1 MKYTTRTDKSCY
13 CHTRDKDFH
22 CLGINRH
29 VARSGLTVLLG
40 LVIFSLL
47 IGLSM
52 SISSSELNSQTE
64 LSARCRSL
72 GGEMGNGK
80 CFKNGKEI

>member
-1 MKYTTRTDKSCY
+1 MEKSEQS
-13 CHTRDKDFH
+13 TK
-22 CLGINRH
+22 
-29 VARSGLTVLLG
+29 SELTVLVVFG
-40 LVIFSLL
+40 LL

-52 SISSSELNSQTE
+52 SISGSELNSQIE

-72 GGEMGNGK
+72 GGEIGNGK

>member
-1 MKYTTRTDKSCY
+1 MMEKSEQS
-13 CHTRDKDFH
+13 TK
-22 CLGINRH
+22 
-29 VARSGLTVLLG
+29 SELTALLVL
-40 LVIFSLL
+40 VVFSLL

-52 SISSSELNSQTE
+52 SISGSELNSQIE

-80 CFKNGKEI
+80 CFKNGREI

>member
-1 MKYTTRTDKSCY
+1 MMENSEQSTK
-13 CHTRDKDFH
+13 
-22 CLGINRH
+22 
-29 VARSGLTVLLG
+29 SGLAVLLG
-40 LVIFSLL
+40 LVMFSLL
-47 IGLSM
+47 IGSSM
-52 SISSSELNSQTE
+52 SISGSELNSQTE

>member
-1 MKYTTRTDKSCY
+1 MRIIKNNKQSTKSE
-13 CHTRDKDFH
+13 
-22 CLGINRH
+22 
-29 VARSGLTVLLG
+29 LTALLVLVVFG
-40 LVIFSLL
+40 LL

-52 SISSSELNSQTE
+52 SISGSELNSQIE

-80 CFKNGKEI
+80 CYKNGKEI

>member
-1 MKYTTRTDKSCY
+1 MMEKSEQS
-13 CHTRDKDFH
+13 TK
-22 CLGINRH
+22 
-29 VARSGLTVLLG
+29 SELTALLVL
-40 LVIFSLL
+40 VVFSLL

-52 SISSSELNSQTE
+52 SISGSELNSQIE

-80 CFKNGKEI
+80 CFKNGMEI

>member
-1 MKYTTRTDKSCY
+1 MMKNSEQSTKP
-13 CHTRDKDFH
+13 
-22 CLGINRH
+22 
-29 VARSGLTVLLG
+29 GLTVLLG

-52 SISSSELNSQTE
+52 SISGIELNSQTE

>member
-1 MKYTTRTDKSCY
+1 MIKNNEQSTKP
-13 CHTRDKDFH
+13 
-22 CLGINRH
+22 
-29 VARSGLTVLLG
+29 GLTVLLG

-52 SISSSELNSQTE
+52 SISGIELNSQTE

>member
-1 MKYTTRTDKSCY
+1 MEKSEQS
-13 CHTRDKDFH
+13 TNLESLIALFV
-22 CLGINRH
+22 LMIF
-29 VARSGLTVLLG
+29 GLML
-40 LVIFSLL
+40 
-47 IGLSM
+47 GLSM
-52 SISSSELNSQTE
+52 SISGNELNSQIE

>member
-1 MKYTTRTDKSCY
+1 MMEKSEQS
-13 CHTRDKDFH
+13 TNLESLIALFV
-22 CLGINRH
+22 LMIF
-29 VARSGLTVLLG
+29 GLML
-40 LVIFSLL
+40 
-47 IGLSM
+47 GLSM
-52 SISSSELNSQTE
+52 SISGNELNSQIE